1 MLKTQN
7 INFLFYSFLDKIK
20 LIFDIF
26 ILEEVNVKNTLSIW
40 LNKLEET
47 LNIEKKEANFFKKI
61 IIIWLLKKSQYSWS
75 V

>member
-1 MLKTQN
+1 MQITSQAMLKTQN

-40 LNKLEET
+40 LNK
-47 LNIEKKEANFFKKI
+47 
-61 IIIWLLKKSQYSWS
+61 
-75 V
+75 

>member
-1 MLKTQN
+1 MQITSQAMLKTQN

-47 LNIEKKEANFFKKI
+47 LNIEKKEANFF
-61 IIIWLLKKSQYSWS
+61 
-75 V
+75 